1 MKSSMFDFTEEDNLF
16 LPMAERMRPTSIE
29 EVYGQKH
36 ILSENKT
43 LRKMIDKDKIT
54 SMVFFGPPGVG
65 KSTVASIIA
74 KKTKREYIKLNAV
87 LSNVSEI
94 REAIKKAEKNLSNEK
109 KTILF
114 IDEIHRF
121 NKSQQDALLPAV
133 ENGTIILIG
142 STTQN
147 PYFYLTNAL
156 LSRIMLFE
164 FKNLEDEDIR
174 EAVVNAIKDKRG
186 LGEEDIDV
194 EDKAIDLIVKFSHG
208 DVRKALTYLETSYL
222 ATQIDETKEKLTI
235 TEETVKDVT
244 TKQALNFDEDEHYN
258 TISAFIKSVRGSD
271 PNAAIYYLAR
281 MLEAGEDPRYIA
293 RRLCILASEDIGLAD
308 PNALNI
314 ASSLLNI
321 VEFIGMPEGR
331 IPLAE
336 VTIYL
341 ALCPKS
347 NSAYNAINKA
357 LKDVRNGELYSI
369 PNYLKDNNS
378 ASFDRKSNE
387 DYKYPHD
394 YPYHIIKQDYLEKG
408 IRKNY
413 YEAVEIG
420 EERELKKRYEWIIKH
435 IYD

>member
-1 MKSSMFDFTEEDNLF
+1 MFDFIENDNSF
-16 LPMAERMRPTSIE
+16 LPMAERMRPTSID

-74 KKTKREYIKLNAV
+74 KKTKSEYIKLNAV

-94 REAIKKAEKNLSNEK
+94 REAIKKAEKNLANSK

-133 ENGTIILIG
+133 ENGTIVLIG

-164 FKNLEDEDIR
+164 FRNLEDSDIK
-174 EAVVNAIKDKRG
+174 ESILKATTDKRG
-186 LGEEDIDV
+186 LGENDIAV
-194 EDKAIDLIVKFSHG
+194 ENEAIDLIVKYSHG
-208 DVRKALTYLETSYL
+208 DVRKALTYLE
-222 ATQIDETKEKLTI
+222 AAFFVTQIDETKEKLTI
-235 TEETVKDVT
+235 TEEIVKDVT
-244 TKQALNFDEDEHYN
+244 SKQILNFDEDEHYN

-271 PNAAIYYLAR
+271 TNAAIYYLAR
-281 MLEAGEDPRYIA
+281 MLESGEDPRYIA
-293 RRLCILASEDIGLAD
+293 RRLCILASEDIGLAE
-308 PNALNI
+308 PEAINI
-314 ASSLLNI
+314 ASSLINI
-321 VEFIGMPEGR
+321 IEFIGMPEGR

-341 ALCPKS
+341 SLCPKS
-347 NSAYNAINKA
+347 NSAYKAIDSA
-357 LKDVRNGELYSI
+357 IRDIRNGELYSI

-378 ASFDRKSNE
+378 ASFDKKSE
-387 DYKYPHD
+387 EEYKYPHD
-394 YPYHIIKQDYLEKG
+394 FPYHIVKQDYLEKG
-408 IRKNY
+408 IKKNY
-413 YEAVEIG
+413 YNPVDIG
-420 EERELKKRYEWIIKH
+420 EERELKKVYEWIMKH
-435 IYD
+435 ID

>member
-1 MKSSMFDFTEEDNLF
+1 MFDFIENDNSF
-16 LPMAERMRPTSIE
+16 LPMAERMRPTSID

-65 KSTVASIIA
+65 KSTVSSIIA
-74 KKTKREYIKLNAV
+74 KKTKSEYIKLNAV

-94 REAIKKAEKNLSNEK
+94 REAIKKAEKNLANSK

-133 ENGTIILIG
+133 ENGTIVLIG

-164 FKNLEDEDIR
+164 FRNLEDSDIKDTILK
-174 EAVVNAIKDKRG
+174 AITDKRG
-186 LGEEDIDV
+186 LGENDIAV
-194 EDKAIDLIVKFSHG
+194 ENEAIDLIVKYSHG
-208 DVRKALTYLETSYL
+208 DVRKALTYLE
-222 ATQIDETKEKLTI
+222 AAFFVTQIDETKEKLTI
-235 TEETVKDVT
+235 TEEIVKDVT
-244 TKQALNFDEDEHYN
+244 SKQILNFDEDEHYN

-271 PNAAIYYLAR
+271 TNAAIYYLAR
-281 MLEAGEDPRYIA
+281 MLESGEDPRYIA
-293 RRLCILASEDIGLAD
+293 RRLCILASEDIGLAE
-308 PNALNI
+308 PEAINI
-314 ASSLLNI
+314 ASSLINI
-321 VEFIGMPEGR
+321 IEFIGMPEGR

-341 ALCPKS
+341 SLCPKS
-347 NSAYNAINKA
+347 NSAYKAIDSA
-357 LKDVRNGELYSI
+357 IRDIRNGELYSI

-378 ASFDRKSNE
+378 ASFDKKSE
-387 DYKYPHD
+387 EEYKYPHD
-394 YPYHIIKQDYLEKG
+394 FPYHIVKQDYLEKG
-408 IRKNY
+408 IKKNY
-413 YEAVEIG
+413 YNPVDIG
-420 EERELKKRYEWIIKH
+420 EERELKKVYEWIMKH
-435 IYD
+435 ID

>member
-1 MKSSMFDFTEEDNLF
+1 MFDFIENDNSF
-16 LPMAERMRPTSIE
+16 LPMAERMRPTSID

-74 KKTKREYIKLNAV
+74 KKTKSEYIKLNAV

-94 REAIKKAEKNLSNEK
+94 REAIKKAEKNLANSK

-164 FKNLEDEDIR
+164 FRNLEDRDIK
-174 EAVVNAIKDKRG
+174 EAILKAITDKRG
-186 LGEEDIDV
+186 LGENDIAV
-194 EDKAIDLIVKFSHG
+194 ENEAIDLIVKYSHG
-208 DVRKALTYLETSYL
+208 DVRKALTYLE
-222 ATQIDETKEKLTI
+222 AAFFVTQIDETKEKLTI
-235 TEETVKDVT
+235 TEEIVKDVT
-244 TKQALNFDEDEHYN
+244 SKQILNFDEDEHYN

-271 PNAAIYYLAR
+271 TNAAIYYLAR
-281 MLEAGEDPRYIA
+281 MLESGEDPRYIA
-293 RRLCILASEDIGLAD
+293 RRLCILASEDIGLAE
-308 PNALNI
+308 PEAINI
-314 ASSLLNI
+314 ASSLINI
-321 VEFIGMPEGR
+321 IEFIGMPEGR

-341 ALCPKS
+341 SLCPKS
-347 NSAYNAINKA
+347 NSAYKAIDSA
-357 LKDVRNGELYSI
+357 IRDIRNGELYSI

-378 ASFDRKSNE
+378 ASFDKKSE
-387 DYKYPHD
+387 EEYKYPHD
-394 YPYHIIKQDYLEKG
+394 FPYHIVKQDYLEKG
-408 IRKNY
+408 IKKNY
-413 YEAVEIG
+413 YNPVDIG
-420 EERELKKRYEWIIKH
+420 EERELKKVYEWIMNH
-435 IYD
+435 IN

>member
-1 MKSSMFDFTEEDNLF
+1 MFDFIENDNSF
-16 LPMAERMRPTSIE
+16 LPMAERMRPTSID

-74 KKTKREYIKLNAV
+74 KKTKSEYIKLNAV

-94 REAIKKAEKNLSNEK
+94 REAIKKAEKNLANSK

-133 ENGTIILIG
+133 ENGTIVLIG

-164 FKNLEDEDIR
+164 FRNLEDSDIK
-174 EAVVNAIKDKRG
+174 EAILKAIEDKRG
-186 LGEEDIDV
+186 LGESDIAV
-194 EDKAIDLIVKFSHG
+194 ENEAIDLIVKYSHG
-208 DVRKALTYLETSYL
+208 DVRKALTYLE
-222 ATQIDETKEKLTI
+222 AAFFVTQIDETKEKLTI
-235 TEETVKDVT
+235 TEEIVKDVT
-244 TKQALNFDEDEHYN
+244 SKQILNFDEDEHYN

-271 PNAAIYYLAR
+271 TNAAIYYLAR
-281 MLEAGEDPRYIA
+281 MLESGEDPRYIA
-293 RRLCILASEDIGLAD
+293 RRLCILASEDIGLAE
-308 PNALNI
+308 PEAINI
-314 ASSLLNI
+314 ASSLINI
-321 VEFIGMPEGR
+321 IEFIGMPEGR

-341 ALCPKS
+341 SLCPKS
-347 NSAYNAINKA
+347 NSAYKAIDSA
-357 LKDVRNGELYSI
+357 IRDIRNGELYSI

-378 ASFDRKSNE
+378 ASFDKNSE
-387 DYKYPHD
+387 EEYKYPHD
-394 YPYHIIKQDYLEKG
+394 FPYHIVKQNYLEKG
-408 IRKNY
+408 IKKNY
-413 YEAVEIG
+413 YNPVDIG
-420 EERELKKRYEWIIKH
+420 EERELKKVYEWIMNH
-435 IYD
+435 IN

>member
-1 MKSSMFDFTEEDNLF
+1 MFDFIENDNSF
-16 LPMAERMRPTSIE
+16 LPMAERMRPTSID

-74 KKTKREYIKLNAV
+74 KKTKSEYIKLNAV

-94 REAIKKAEKNLSNEK
+94 REAIKKAEKNLANSK

-133 ENGTIILIG
+133 ENGTIVLIG

-164 FKNLEDEDIR
+164 FRNLEDSDIK
-174 EAVVNAIKDKRG
+174 EAILKTITDKRG
-186 LGEEDIDV
+186 LGENDIAV
-194 EDKAIDLIVKFSHG
+194 ENEAIDLIVKYSHG
-208 DVRKALTYLETSYL
+208 DVRKALTYLE
-222 ATQIDETKEKLTI
+222 AAFFVTQIDETKEKLTI
-235 TEETVKDVT
+235 TEEIVKDVT
-244 TKQALNFDEDEHYN
+244 SKQILNFDEDEHYN

-271 PNAAIYYLAR
+271 TNAAIYYLAR
-281 MLEAGEDPRYIA
+281 MLESGEDPRYIA
-293 RRLCILASEDIGLAD
+293 RRLCILASEDIGLAE
-308 PNALNI
+308 PEAINI
-314 ASSLLNI
+314 ASSLINI
-321 VEFIGMPEGR
+321 IEFIGMPEGR

-341 ALCPKS
+341 SLCPKS
-347 NSAYNAINKA
+347 NSAYKAIDSA
-357 LKDVRNGELYSI
+357 IRDIRNGELYSI

-378 ASFDRKSNE
+378 ASFDKKSE
-387 DYKYPHD
+387 EEYKYPHD
-394 YPYHIIKQDYLEKG
+394 FPYHIVKQDYLEKG
-408 IRKNY
+408 IKKNY
-413 YEAVEIG
+413 YNPVDIG
-420 EERELKKRYEWIIKH
+420 EERELKKVYEWVMKH
-435 IYD
+435 ID

>member
-1 MKSSMFDFTEEDNLF
+1 MFDFIENDNSF
-16 LPMAERMRPTSIE
+16 LPMAERMRPTSID

-74 KKTKREYIKLNAV
+74 KKTKSEYIKLNAV

-94 REAIKKAEKNLSNEK
+94 REAIKKAEKNLANSK

-164 FKNLEDEDIR
+164 FRNLEDSDIK
-174 EAVVNAIKDKRG
+174 EAILKAIEDKRG
-186 LGEEDIDV
+186 LGENDIAV
-194 EDKAIDLIVKFSHG
+194 ENEAIDLIVKYSHG
-208 DVRKALTYLETSYL
+208 DVRKALTYLE
-222 ATQIDETKEKLTI
+222 AAFFVTQIDETKEKLTI
-235 TEETVKDVT
+235 TEEIVKDVT
-244 TKQALNFDEDEHYN
+244 SKQILNFDEDEHYN

-271 PNAAIYYLAR
+271 TNAAIYYLAR
-281 MLEAGEDPRYIA
+281 MLESGEDPRYIA
-293 RRLCILASEDIGLAD
+293 RRLCILASEDIGLAE
-308 PNALNI
+308 PEAINI
-314 ASSLLNI
+314 ASSLINI
-321 VEFIGMPEGR
+321 IEFIGMPEGR

-341 ALCPKS
+341 SLCPKS
-347 NSAYNAINKA
+347 NSAYKAIDSA
-357 LKDVRNGELYSI
+357 IRDIRNGELYSI

-378 ASFDRKSNE
+378 VSFDKKSE
-387 DYKYPHD
+387 EEYKYPHD
-394 YPYHIIKQDYLEKG
+394 FPYHIVKQDYLEKG
-408 IRKNY
+408 IKKNY
-413 YEAVEIG
+413 YNPVDIG
-420 EERELKKRYEWIIKH
+420 EERELKKVYEWIMKH
-435 IYD
+435 ID

>member
-1 MKSSMFDFTEEDNLF
+1 MFDFIENDNSF
-16 LPMAERMRPTSIE
+16 LPMAERMRPTSID

-74 KKTKREYIKLNAV
+74 KKTKSEYIKLNAV
-87 LSNVSEI
+87 LSNVSDI
-94 REAIKKAEKNLSNEK
+94 REAIKKAEKNLANSK

-164 FKNLEDEDIR
+164 FRNLEDSDIK
-174 EAVVNAIKDKRG
+174 EAILKATTDKRG
-186 LGEEDIDV
+186 LGESDIAV
-194 EDKAIDLIVKFSHG
+194 ENEAIDLIVKYSHG
-208 DVRKALTYLETSYL
+208 DVRKALTYLE
-222 ATQIDETKEKLTI
+222 AAFFVTQIDETKEKLTI
-235 TEETVKDVT
+235 TEEIVKDVT
-244 TKQALNFDEDEHYN
+244 SKQILNFDEDEHYN

-271 PNAAIYYLAR
+271 TNAAIYYLAR
-281 MLEAGEDPRYIA
+281 MLESGEDPRYIA
-293 RRLCILASEDIGLAD
+293 RRLCILASEDIGLAE
-308 PNALNI
+308 PEAINI
-314 ASSLLNI
+314 ASSLINI
-321 VEFIGMPEGR
+321 IEFIGMPEGR

-341 ALCPKS
+341 SLCPKS
-347 NSAYNAINKA
+347 NSAYKAIDSA
-357 LKDVRNGELYSI
+357 IRDIRNGELYSI

-378 ASFDRKSNE
+378 ASFDKKSE
-387 DYKYPHD
+387 EEYKYPHD
-394 YPYHIIKQDYLEKG
+394 FPYHIVKQDYLEKG
-408 IRKNY
+408 IKKNY
-413 YEAVEIG
+413 YNPVDIG
-420 EERELKKRYEWIIKH
+420 EERELKKVYEWIMKH
-435 IYD
+435 ID

>member
-1 MKSSMFDFTEEDNLF
+1 MFDFIENDNSF
-16 LPMAERMRPTSIE
+16 LPMAERMRPTSID

-74 KKTKREYIKLNAV
+74 KKTKSEYIKLNAV

-94 REAIKKAEKNLSNEK
+94 REAIKKAEKNLANSK

-164 FKNLEDEDIR
+164 FRNLEDSDIK
-174 EAVVNAIKDKRG
+174 EAILKAIEDKRG
-186 LGEEDIDV
+186 LGESDIAV
-194 EDKAIDLIVKFSHG
+194 ENEAIDLIVKYSHG
-208 DVRKALTYLETSYL
+208 DVRKALTYLE
-222 ATQIDETKEKLTI
+222 AAFFVTQIDETKEKLTI
-235 TEETVKDVT
+235 TEEIVKDVT
-244 TKQALNFDEDEHYN
+244 SKQILNFDEDEHYN

-271 PNAAIYYLAR
+271 TNAAIYYLAR
-281 MLEAGEDPRYIA
+281 MLESGEDPRYIA
-293 RRLCILASEDIGLAD
+293 RRLCILASEDIGLAE
-308 PNALNI
+308 PEAINI
-314 ASSLLNI
+314 ASSLINI
-321 VEFIGMPEGR
+321 IEFIGMPEGR

-341 ALCPKS
+341 SLCPKS
-347 NSAYNAINKA
+347 NSAYKAIDSA
-357 LKDVRNGELYSI
+357 IRDIRNGELYSI

-378 ASFDRKSNE
+378 ASFDKKSE
-387 DYKYPHD
+387 EEYKYPHD
-394 YPYHIIKQDYLEKG
+394 FPYHIVKQDYLEKG
-408 IRKNY
+408 IKKKY
-413 YEAVEIG
+413 YNPVDIG
-420 EERELKKRYEWIIKH
+420 EERELKKVYEWIMKH
-435 IYD
+435 ID

>member
-1 MKSSMFDFTEEDNLF
+1 MFDFIENDNSF
-16 LPMAERMRPTSIE
+16 LPMAERMRPTSID

-74 KKTKREYIKLNAV
+74 KKTKSEYIKLNAV

-94 REAIKKAEKNLSNEK
+94 REAIKKAEKNLANSK

-164 FKNLEDEDIR
+164 FRNLEDSDIK
-174 EAVVNAIKDKRG
+174 EAILKAIEDKRG
-186 LGEEDIDV
+186 LGESDIAV
-194 EDKAIDLIVKFSHG
+194 ENEAIDLIVKYSHG
-208 DVRKALTYLETSYL
+208 DVRKALTYLE
-222 ATQIDETKEKLTI
+222 AAFFVTQIDETKEKLTI
-235 TEETVKDVT
+235 TEEIVKDVT
-244 TKQALNFDEDEHYN
+244 SKQILNFDEDEHYN

-271 PNAAIYYLAR
+271 TNAAIYYLAR
-281 MLEAGEDPRYIA
+281 MLESGEDPRYIA
-293 RRLCILASEDIGLAD
+293 RRLCILASEDIGLAE
-308 PNALNI
+308 PEAINI
-314 ASSLLNI
+314 ASSLINI
-321 VEFIGMPEGR
+321 IEFIGMPEGR

-341 ALCPKS
+341 SLCPKS
-347 NSAYNAINKA
+347 NSAYKAIDSA
-357 LKDVRNGELYSI
+357 IRDIRNGELYSI

-378 ASFDRKSNE
+378 ASFDKKSE
-387 DYKYPHD
+387 EEYKYPHNF
-394 YPYHIIKQDYLEKG
+394 PYHIVKQDYLEKG
-408 IRKNY
+408 IKKNY
-413 YEAVEIG
+413 YNPVDIG
-420 EERELKKRYEWIIKH
+420 EERELKKVYEWIMKH
-435 IYD
+435 ID

>member
-1 MKSSMFDFTEEDNLF
+1 MFDFIENDNSF
-16 LPMAERMRPTSIE
+16 LPMAERMRPVSID

-74 KKTKREYIKLNAV
+74 KKTKSEYIKLNAV

-94 REAIKKAEKNLSNEK
+94 REAIKKAEKNLANSK

-133 ENGTIILIG
+133 ENGTVILIG

-164 FKNLEDEDIR
+164 FRNLEDSDIK
-174 EAVVNAIKDKRG
+174 EAILKAISDKRG
-186 LGEEDIDV
+186 LGENDI
-194 EDKAIDLIVKFSHG
+194 AIENEAVDLIVKYSHG
-208 DVRKALTYLETSYL
+208 DVRKALTYLE
-222 ATQIDETKEKLTI
+222 AAFFVTQIDETKEKLTI

-244 TKQALNFDEDEHYN
+244 SKQTLNFDEDEHYN

-281 MLEAGEDPRYIA
+281 MLESGEDPRYIA
-293 RRLCILASEDIGLAD
+293 RRLCILASEDIGLAE
-308 PNALNI
+308 PKAINI
-314 ASSLLNI
+314 ASSLINI

-341 ALCPKS
+341 SLCPKS
-347 NSAYNAINKA
+347 NSAYKAIDSA
-357 LKDVRNGELYSI
+357 IKDIKNGELYLI

-378 ASFDRKSNE
+378 ASFDKKSE
-387 DYKYPHD
+387 EEYKYPHNF
-394 YPYHIIKQDYLEKG
+394 PYHIVKQNYLEKG
-408 IRKNY
+408 IKKNY
-413 YEAVEIG
+413 YEPADIG
-420 EERELKKRYEWIIKH
+420 EERELKKIYEWIIKH
-435 IYD
+435 IN

>member
-1 MKSSMFDFTEEDNLF
+1 MFDFTDNDNSF
-16 LPMAERMRPTSIE
+16 LPLAERMRPTSIE

-74 KKTKREYIKLNAV
+74 KKTKSEYLKLNAV

-94 REAIKKAEKNLSNEK
+94 REAIKKAEKNLMNLK

-121 NKSQQDALLPAV
+121 NKGQQDALLPAV
-133 ENGTIILIG
+133 ENGTVILIG

-164 FKNLEDEDIR
+164 FRNLEDSDIK
-174 EAVVNAIKDKRG
+174 EAIFKAIYDKKG
-186 LGEEDIDV
+186 LGENDI
-194 EDKAIDLIVKFSHG
+194 AIDEEAIDFIVKYSHG
-208 DVRKALTYLETSYL
+208 DVRKALTYLEAAFL
-222 ATQIDETKEKLTI
+222 VTQIDETKEKLTI
-235 TEETVKDVT
+235 TADTVKDVT
-244 TKQALNFDEDEHYN
+244 SKQTLNFDEDEHYN
-258 TISAFIKSVRGSD
+258 AISAFIKSVRGSN

-281 MLEAGEDPRYIA
+281 MLESGEDPRYIA
-293 RRLCILASEDIGLAD
+293 RRLCILAAEDIGLAE
-308 PNALNI
+308 PNAINMV
-314 ASSLLNI
+314 SSLVNI
-321 VEFIGMPEGR
+321 VDFIGMPEGR

-341 ALCPKS
+341 SLCPKS
-347 NSAYNAINKA
+347 NSAYNAIDAAIRDIK
-357 LKDVRNGELYSI
+357 NGELYSI
-369 PNYLKDNNS
+369 PNYLKDNHS
-378 ASFDRKSNE
+378 SSFDKKSE
-387 DYKYPHD
+387 EEYKYPHD
-394 YPYHIIKQDYLEKG
+394 YPYHIVKQDYLEKG
-408 IRKNY
+408 IKKNY
-413 YEAVEIG
+413 YKPVDIG
-420 EERELKKRYEWIIKH
+420 EERDLKKIYEWIMKH
-435 IYD
+435 IN

>member
-1 MKSSMFDFTEEDNLF
+1 MFDFIENDNSF
-16 LPMAERMRPTSIE
+16 LPMAERMRPTSID

-74 KKTKREYIKLNAV
+74 KKTKSEYIKLNAV

-94 REAIKKAEKNLSNEK
+94 REAIKKAEKNLANSK

-133 ENGTIILIG
+133 ENGTIVLIG

-164 FKNLEDEDIR
+164 FRNLEDSDIK
-174 EAVVNAIKDKRG
+174 ESILKAIEDKRG
-186 LGEEDIDV
+186 LGENDIAV
-194 EDKAIDLIVKFSHG
+194 ENEAIDLIVKYSHG
-208 DVRKALTYLETSYL
+208 DVRKALTYLE
-222 ATQIDETKEKLTI
+222 AAFFVTQIDETKEKLTI
-235 TEETVKDVT
+235 TEDIVKDVT
-244 TKQALNFDEDEHYN
+244 SKQILNFDEDEHYN

-271 PNAAIYYLAR
+271 TNAAIYYLAR
-281 MLEAGEDPRYIA
+281 MLESGEDPRYIA
-293 RRLCILASEDIGLAD
+293 RRLCILASEDIGLAE
-308 PNALNI
+308 PEAINI
-314 ASSLLNI
+314 ASSLINI
-321 VEFIGMPEGR
+321 IEFIGMPEGR

-341 ALCPKS
+341 SLCPKS
-347 NSAYNAINKA
+347 NSAYKAIDSA
-357 LKDVRNGELYSI
+357 IRDIRNGELYSI

-378 ASFDRKSNE
+378 ASFDKKSE
-387 DYKYPHD
+387 EEYKYPHD
-394 YPYHIIKQDYLEKG
+394 FPYHIVKQDYLEKG
-408 IRKNY
+408 IKKNY
-413 YEAVEIG
+413 YNPVDIG
-420 EERELKKRYEWIIKH
+420 EERELKKVYEWIMNH
-435 IYD
+435 IN

>member
-1 MKSSMFDFTEEDNLF
+1 MKDSMFDFIENDNSF
-16 LPMAERMRPTSIE
+16 LPMAERMRPTSID

-74 KKTKREYIKLNAV
+74 KKTKSEYIKLNAV

-94 REAIKKAEKNLSNEK
+94 RDAIKKAEKNLANSK

-133 ENGTIILIG
+133 ENGTIVLIG

-164 FKNLEDEDIR
+164 FRNLEDSDIK
-174 EAVVNAIKDKRG
+174 EAILKATTDKRG
-186 LGEEDIDV
+186 LGESDIAV
-194 EDKAIDLIVKFSHG
+194 ENEAIDLIVKYSHG
-208 DVRKALTYLETSYL
+208 DVRKALTYLE
-222 ATQIDETKEKLTI
+222 AAFFVTQIDETKEKLTI
-235 TEETVKDVT
+235 TEEIVKDVT
-244 TKQALNFDEDEHYN
+244 SKQILNFDEDEHYN

-271 PNAAIYYLAR
+271 TNAAIYYLAR
-281 MLEAGEDPRYIA
+281 MLESGEDPRYIA
-293 RRLCILASEDIGLAD
+293 RRLCILASEDIGLAE
-308 PNALNI
+308 PEAINI
-314 ASSLLNI
+314 ASSLINI
-321 VEFIGMPEGR
+321 IEFIGMPEGR

-341 ALCPKS
+341 SLCPKS
-347 NSAYNAINKA
+347 NSAYKAIDSA
-357 LKDVRNGELYSI
+357 IRDIRNGELYSI

-378 ASFDRKSNE
+378 ASFDKKSE
-387 DYKYPHD
+387 EEYKYPHD
-394 YPYHIIKQDYLEKG
+394 FPYHIVKQDYLEKG
-408 IRKNY
+408 IKKNY
-413 YEAVEIG
+413 YNPVDIG
-420 EERELKKRYEWIIKH
+420 EERELKKVYEWIMNH
-435 IYD
+435 IN

>member
-1 MKSSMFDFTEEDNLF
+1 MFDFIENDNSF
-16 LPMAERMRPTSIE
+16 LPMAERMRPTSID

-74 KKTKREYIKLNAV
+74 KKTKSEYIKLNAV

-94 REAIKKAEKNLSNEK
+94 REAIKKAEKNLANSK

-164 FKNLEDEDIR
+164 FRNLEDSDIK
-174 EAVVNAIKDKRG
+174 EAILKATTDKRG
-186 LGEEDIDV
+186 LGESDIAV
-194 EDKAIDLIVKFSHG
+194 ENEAIDLIVKYSHG
-208 DVRKALTYLETSYL
+208 DVRKALTYLE
-222 ATQIDETKEKLTI
+222 AAFFVTQIDETKEKLTI
-235 TEETVKDVT
+235 TEEIVKDVT
-244 TKQALNFDEDEHYN
+244 SKQILNFDEDEHYN

-271 PNAAIYYLAR
+271 TNAAIYYLAR
-281 MLEAGEDPRYIA
+281 MLESGEDPRYIA
-293 RRLCILASEDIGLAD
+293 RRLCILASEDIGLAE
-308 PNALNI
+308 PKAMNI
-314 ASSLLNI
+314 VSSLISI
-321 VEFIGMPEGR
+321 VDFIGMPEGR

-336 VTIYL
+336 ATIYL
-341 ALCPKS
+341 SLCPKS
-347 NSAYNAINKA
+347 NSAYKAIDSA
-357 LKDVRNGELYSI
+357 IRDIRNGELYSI

-378 ASFDRKSNE
+378 ASFDKKSE
-387 DYKYPHD
+387 EEYKYPHD
-394 YPYHIIKQDYLEKG
+394 FPYHIVKQDYLEKG
-408 IRKNY
+408 IKKNY
-413 YEAVEIG
+413 YNPVDIG
-420 EERELKKRYEWIIKH
+420 EERELKKVYEWIMKH
-435 IYD
+435 ID

>member
-1 MKSSMFDFTEEDNLF
+1 MFDFIENDNSF
-16 LPMAERMRPTSIE
+16 LPMAERMRPTSID

-74 KKTKREYIKLNAV
+74 KKTKSEYIKLNAV

-94 REAIKKAEKNLSNEK
+94 REAIKKAEKNLANSK

-164 FKNLEDEDIR
+164 FRNLEDSDIK
-174 EAVVNAIKDKRG
+174 EAILKAISDKRG
-186 LGEEDIDV
+186 LGESDIAV
-194 EDKAIDLIVKFSHG
+194 ENEAIDLIVKYSHG
-208 DVRKALTYLETSYL
+208 DVRKALTYLE
-222 ATQIDETKEKLTI
+222 AAFFVTQIDETKEKLTI
-235 TEETVKDVT
+235 TEDIVKDVT
-244 TKQALNFDEDEHYN
+244 SKQILNFDEDEHYN

-271 PNAAIYYLAR
+271 TNAAIYYLAR
-281 MLEAGEDPRYIA
+281 MLESGEDPRYIA
-293 RRLCILASEDIGLAD
+293 RRLCILASEDIGLAE
-308 PNALNI
+308 PEAINI
-314 ASSLLNI
+314 ASSLINI
-321 VEFIGMPEGR
+321 IEFIGMPEGR

-341 ALCPKS
+341 SLCPKS
-347 NSAYNAINKA
+347 NSAYKAIDSA
-357 LKDVRNGELYSI
+357 IRDIRNGELYSI

-378 ASFDRKSNE
+378 ASFDKKSE
-387 DYKYPHD
+387 EEYKYPHD
-394 YPYHIIKQDYLEKG
+394 FPYHIVKQDYLEKG
-408 IRKNY
+408 IKKNY
-413 YEAVEIG
+413 YNPVDIG
-420 EERELKKRYEWIIKH
+420 EERELKKVYEWIMKH
-435 IYD
+435 IN

>member
-1 MKSSMFDFTEEDNLF
+1 MFDFADNDNSF
-16 LPMAERMRPTSIE
+16 LPLAERMRPTSIE

-74 KKTKREYIKLNAV
+74 KKTKSEYLKLNAV

-94 REAIKKAEKNLSNEK
+94 REAIKKAEKNLMNLK

-121 NKSQQDALLPAV
+121 NKGQQDALLPAV
-133 ENGTIILIG
+133 ENGTVILIG

-164 FKNLEDEDIR
+164 FRNLEDSDIK
-174 EAVVNAIKDKRG
+174 EAIFKAIFDKKG
-186 LGEEDIDV
+186 LGENDI
-194 EDKAIDLIVKFSHG
+194 AIDEEAIDFIVKYSHG
-208 DVRKALTYLETSYL
+208 DVRKALTYLEAAFL
-222 ATQIDETKEKLTI
+222 VTQIDETKEKLTI
-235 TEETVKDVT
+235 TADTVKDVT
-244 TKQALNFDEDEHYN
+244 SKQTLNFDEDEHYN
-258 TISAFIKSVRGSD
+258 AISAFIKSVRGSD

-281 MLEAGEDPRYIA
+281 MLESGEDPRYIA
-293 RRLCILASEDIGLAD
+293 RRLCILAAEDIGLAE
-308 PNALNI
+308 PNAINMV
-314 ASSLLNI
+314 SSLVNI
-321 VEFIGMPEGR
+321 VDFIGMPEGR

-341 ALCPKS
+341 SLCPKS
-347 NSAYNAINKA
+347 NSAYNAIDAAIRDIK
-357 LKDVRNGELYSI
+357 NGELYSI
-369 PNYLKDNNS
+369 PNYLKDNHS
-378 ASFDRKSNE
+378 SSFDKKSE
-387 DYKYPHD
+387 EEYKYPHD
-394 YPYHIIKQDYLEKG
+394 YPYHIVKQDYLEKG
-408 IRKNY
+408 IKKNY
-413 YEAVEIG
+413 YKPVDIG
-420 EERELKKRYEWIIKH
+420 EERDLKKIYEWIMKH
-435 IYD
+435 IN

>member
-1 MKSSMFDFTEEDNLF
+1 MFDFIENDNSF
-16 LPMAERMRPTSIE
+16 LPMAERMRPTSID

-65 KSTVASIIA
+65 KSTVSSIIA
-74 KKTKREYIKLNAV
+74 KKTKSEYIKLNAV

-94 REAIKKAEKNLSNEK
+94 REAIKKAEKNLANSK

-133 ENGTIILIG
+133 ENGTIVLIG

-164 FKNLEDEDIR
+164 FRNLEDSDIK
-174 EAVVNAIKDKRG
+174 EAILKAITDKRG
-186 LGEEDIDV
+186 LGESDIAV
-194 EDKAIDLIVKFSHG
+194 ENEAIDLIVKYSHG
-208 DVRKALTYLETSYL
+208 DVRKALTYLE
-222 ATQIDETKEKLTI
+222 AAFFVTQIDETKEKLTI
-235 TEETVKDVT
+235 TEEIVKDVT
-244 TKQALNFDEDEHYN
+244 SKQILNFDEDEHYN

-271 PNAAIYYLAR
+271 TNAAIYYLAR
-281 MLEAGEDPRYIA
+281 MLESGEDPRYIA
-293 RRLCILASEDIGLAD
+293 RRLCILASEDIGLAE
-308 PNALNI
+308 PEAINI
-314 ASSLLNI
+314 ASSLINI
-321 VEFIGMPEGR
+321 IEFIGMPEGR

-341 ALCPKS
+341 SLCPKS
-347 NSAYNAINKA
+347 NSAYKAIDSA
-357 LKDVRNGELYSI
+357 IRDIRNGELYSI

-378 ASFDRKSNE
+378 ASFDKKSE
-387 DYKYPHD
+387 EEYKYPHD
-394 YPYHIIKQDYLEKG
+394 FPYHIVKQDYLEKG
-408 IRKNY
+408 IKKNY
-413 YEAVEIG
+413 YNPVDIG
-420 EERELKKRYEWIIKH
+420 EERELKKVYEWIMKH
-435 IYD
+435 ID

>member
-1 MKSSMFDFTEEDNLF
+1 MFDFIENDNSF
-16 LPMAERMRPTSIE
+16 LPMAERMRPTSID

-65 KSTVASIIA
+65 KSTVSSIIA
-74 KKTKREYIKLNAV
+74 KKTKSEYIKLNAV

-94 REAIKKAEKNLSNEK
+94 REAIKKSEKKLANSK

-133 ENGTIILIG
+133 ENGTIVLIG

-164 FKNLEDEDIR
+164 FRNLEDSDIK
-174 EAVVNAIKDKRG
+174 EAILKATTDKRG
-186 LGEEDIDV
+186 LGENDIAV
-194 EDKAIDLIVKFSHG
+194 ENEAIDLIVKYSHG
-208 DVRKALTYLETSYL
+208 DVRKALTYLE
-222 ATQIDETKEKLTI
+222 AAFFVTQIDETKEKLTI
-235 TEETVKDVT
+235 TEEIVKDVT
-244 TKQALNFDEDEHYN
+244 SKQILNFDEDEHYN

-271 PNAAIYYLAR
+271 TNAAIYYLAR
-281 MLEAGEDPRYIA
+281 MLESGEDPRYIA
-293 RRLCILASEDIGLAD
+293 RRLCILASEDIGLAE
-308 PNALNI
+308 PEAINI
-314 ASSLLNI
+314 ASSLINI
-321 VEFIGMPEGR
+321 IEFIGMPEGR

-341 ALCPKS
+341 SLCPKS
-347 NSAYNAINKA
+347 NSAYKAIDSA
-357 LKDVRNGELYSI
+357 IRDIRNGELYSI

-378 ASFDRKSNE
+378 ASFDKKSE
-387 DYKYPHD
+387 EEYKYPHD
-394 YPYHIIKQDYLEKG
+394 FPYHIVKQDYLEKG
-408 IRKNY
+408 IKKNY
-413 YEAVEIG
+413 YNPVDIG
-420 EERELKKRYEWIIKH
+420 EERELKKVYEWIMKH
-435 IYD
+435 ID

>member
-1 MKSSMFDFTEEDNLF
+1 MFDFIENDNSF
-16 LPMAERMRPTSIE
+16 LPMAERMRPTSID

-74 KKTKREYIKLNAV
+74 KKTKSEYIKLNAV

-94 REAIKKAEKNLSNEK
+94 REAIKKAEKNLANSK

-164 FKNLEDEDIR
+164 FRNLEDSDIK
-174 EAVVNAIKDKRG
+174 EAILKAIEDKRG
-186 LGEEDIDV
+186 LGGNDIAV
-194 EDKAIDLIVKFSHG
+194 ENEAIDLIVKYSHG
-208 DVRKALTYLETSYL
+208 DVRKALTYLE
-222 ATQIDETKEKLTI
+222 AAFFVTQIDETKEKLTI
-235 TEETVKDVT
+235 TEEIVKDVT
-244 TKQALNFDEDEHYN
+244 SKQILNFDEDEHYN

-271 PNAAIYYLAR
+271 TNAAIYYLAR
-281 MLEAGEDPRYIA
+281 MLESGEDPRYIA
-293 RRLCILASEDIGLAD
+293 RRLCILASEDIGLAE
-308 PNALNI
+308 PEAINI
-314 ASSLLNI
+314 ASSLINI
-321 VEFIGMPEGR
+321 IEFIGMPEGR

-341 ALCPKS
+341 SLCPKS
-347 NSAYNAINKA
+347 NSAYKAIDSA
-357 LKDVRNGELYSI
+357 IRDIRNGELYSI

-378 ASFDRKSNE
+378 ASFDKKSE
-387 DYKYPHD
+387 EEYKYPHD
-394 YPYHIIKQDYLEKG
+394 FPYHIVKQDYLEKG
-408 IRKNY
+408 IKKNY
-413 YEAVEIG
+413 YNPVDIG
-420 EERELKKRYEWIIKH
+420 EERELKKVYEWIMNH
-435 IYD
+435 IN

>member
-1 MKSSMFDFTEEDNLF
+1 MFDFIENDNSF
-16 LPMAERMRPTSIE
+16 LPMAERMRPTSID

-74 KKTKREYIKLNAV
+74 KKTKSEYIKLNAV

-94 REAIKKAEKNLSNEK
+94 REAIKKAEKNLANSK

-133 ENGTIILIG
+133 QNGTIVLIG

-164 FKNLEDEDIR
+164 FRNLEDRDIK
-174 EAVVNAIKDKRG
+174 EAILKAITDKRG
-186 LGEEDIDV
+186 LGENDIAV
-194 EDKAIDLIVKFSHG
+194 ENEAIDLIVKYSHG
-208 DVRKALTYLETSYL
+208 DVRKALTYLE
-222 ATQIDETKEKLTI
+222 AAFFVTQIDETKEKLTI
-235 TEETVKDVT
+235 IEEVVKDVT
-244 TKQALNFDEDEHYN
+244 SKQILNFDEDEHYN

-271 PNAAIYYLAR
+271 TNAAIYYLAR
-281 MLEAGEDPRYIA
+281 MLESGEDPRYIA
-293 RRLCILASEDIGLAD
+293 RRLCILASEDIGLAE
-308 PNALNI
+308 PEAINI
-314 ASSLLNI
+314 ASSLINI
-321 VEFIGMPEGR
+321 IEFIGMPEGR

-341 ALCPKS
+341 SLCPKS
-347 NSAYNAINKA
+347 NSAYKAIDSA
-357 LKDVRNGELYSI
+357 IRDIRNGELYSI

-378 ASFDRKSNE
+378 ASFDKKSE
-387 DYKYPHD
+387 EEYKYPHD
-394 YPYHIIKQDYLEKG
+394 FPYHIVKQNYLEKG
-408 IRKNY
+408 IKKNY
-413 YEAVEIG
+413 YNPVDIG
-420 EERELKKRYEWIIKH
+420 EERELKKVYEWIMNH
-435 IYD
+435 IN

>member
-1 MKSSMFDFTEEDNLF
+1 MFDFIENDNSF
-16 LPMAERMRPTSIE
+16 LPMAKRMRPTSID

-74 KKTKREYIKLNAV
+74 KKTKSEYIKLNAV

-94 REAIKKAEKNLSNEK
+94 RDAIKKAEKNLANSK

-114 IDEIHRF
+114 IDEFHRF

-133 ENGTIILIG
+133 ENGTIVLIG

-164 FKNLEDEDIR
+164 FRNLEDSDIK
-174 EAVVNAIKDKRG
+174 EAILKATTDKRG
-186 LGEEDIDV
+186 LGESDIAV
-194 EDKAIDLIVKFSHG
+194 ENEAIDLIVKYSHG
-208 DVRKALTYLETSYL
+208 DVRKALTYLE
-222 ATQIDETKEKLTI
+222 AAFFVTQIDETKEKLTI
-235 TEETVKDVT
+235 TEEIVKDVT
-244 TKQALNFDEDEHYN
+244 SKQILNFDEDEHYN

-271 PNAAIYYLAR
+271 TNAAIYYLAR
-281 MLEAGEDPRYIA
+281 MLESGEDPRYIA
-293 RRLCILASEDIGLAD
+293 RRLCILASEDIGLAE
-308 PNALNI
+308 PEAINI
-314 ASSLLNI
+314 ASSLINI
-321 VEFIGMPEGR
+321 IEFIGMPEGR

-341 ALCPKS
+341 SLCPKS
-347 NSAYNAINKA
+347 NSAYKAIDSA
-357 LKDVRNGELYSI
+357 IRDIRNGELYSI

-378 ASFDRKSNE
+378 ASFDKKSE
-387 DYKYPHD
+387 EEYKYPHD
-394 YPYHIIKQDYLEKG
+394 FPYHIVKQNYLEKG
-408 IRKNY
+408 IKKNY
-413 YEAVEIG
+413 YNPVDIG
-420 EERELKKRYEWIIKH
+420 EERELKKVYEWIMKH
-435 IYD
+435 ID

>member
-1 MKSSMFDFTEEDNLF
+1 MFDFIENDNSF
-16 LPMAERMRPTSIE
+16 LPMAERMRPTSID

-74 KKTKREYIKLNAV
+74 KKTKSEYIKLNAV

-94 REAIKKAEKNLSNEK
+94 REAIKKAEKNLANSK

-133 ENGTIILIG
+133 ENGTIVLIG

-164 FKNLEDEDIR
+164 FRNLEDRDIK
-174 EAVVNAIKDKRG
+174 EAILKAITDKRG
-186 LGEEDIDV
+186 LGENDIAV
-194 EDKAIDLIVKFSHG
+194 ENEAIDLIVKYSHG
-208 DVRKALTYLETSYL
+208 DVRKALTYLE
-222 ATQIDETKEKLTI
+222 AAFFVTQIDETKEKLTI
-235 TEETVKDVT
+235 IEEVVKDVT
-244 TKQALNFDEDEHYN
+244 SKQILNFDEDEHYN

-271 PNAAIYYLAR
+271 TNAAIYYLAR
-281 MLEAGEDPRYIA
+281 MLESGEDPRYIA
-293 RRLCILASEDIGLAD
+293 RRLCILASEDIGLAE
-308 PNALNI
+308 PEAINI
-314 ASSLLNI
+314 ASSLINI
-321 VEFIGMPEGR
+321 IEFIGMPEGR

-341 ALCPKS
+341 SLCPKS
-347 NSAYNAINKA
+347 NSAYKAIDSA
-357 LKDVRNGELYSI
+357 IRDIRNGELYSI

-378 ASFDRKSNE
+378 ASFDKKSE
-387 DYKYPHD
+387 EEYKYPHD
-394 YPYHIIKQDYLEKG
+394 FPYHIVKQDYLEKG
-408 IRKNY
+408 IKKKY
-413 YEAVEIG
+413 YNPVDIG
-420 EERELKKRYEWIIKH
+420 EERELKKVYEWIMKH
-435 IYD
+435 ID

>member
-1 MKSSMFDFTEEDNLF
+1 MFDFIENDNSF
-16 LPMAERMRPTSIE
+16 LPMAERMRPTSID

-65 KSTVASIIA
+65 KSTVALIIA
-74 KKTKREYIKLNAV
+74 KKTKSEYIKLNAV

-94 REAIKKAEKNLSNEK
+94 REAIKKAEKNLANSR

-164 FKNLEDEDIR
+164 FRNLEDSDIK
-174 EAVVNAIKDKRG
+174 EAILKAIEDKRG
-186 LGEEDIDV
+186 LGENDIAIEDLAV
-194 EDKAIDLIVKFSHG
+194 DLIVKYSHG
-208 DVRKALTYLETSYL
+208 DVRKALTYLE
-222 ATQIDETKEKLTI
+222 AAFFVTQIDETKEKLTI
-235 TEETVKDVT
+235 TEEIVKDVT
-244 TKQALNFDEDEHYN
+244 SKQILNFDEDEHYN

-271 PNAAIYYLAR
+271 TNAAIYYLAR
-281 MLEAGEDPRYIA
+281 MLESGEDPRYIA
-293 RRLCILASEDIGLAD
+293 RRLCILASEDIGLAE
-308 PNALNI
+308 PEAINI
-314 ASSLLNI
+314 ASSLINI
-321 VEFIGMPEGR
+321 IEFIGMPEGR

-341 ALCPKS
+341 SLCPKS
-347 NSAYNAINKA
+347 NSAYKAIDSA
-357 LKDVRNGELYSI
+357 IRDIRNGELYSI

-378 ASFDRKSNE
+378 ASFDKKSE
-387 DYKYPHD
+387 EEYKYPHD
-394 YPYHIIKQDYLEKG
+394 FPYHIVKQNYLEKG
-408 IRKNY
+408 IKKNY
-413 YEAVEIG
+413 YNPVDIG
-420 EERELKKRYEWIIKH
+420 EERELKKVYEWIMNH
-435 IYD
+435 IN

>member
-1 MKSSMFDFTEEDNLF
+1 MFDFIENDNSF
-16 LPMAERMRPTSIE
+16 LPMAERMRPTSID

-74 KKTKREYIKLNAV
+74 KKTESEYIKLNAV

-94 REAIKKAEKNLSNEK
+94 REAIKKAEKNLANSK

-133 ENGTIILIG
+133 ENGTIVLIG

-164 FKNLEDEDIR
+164 FRNLEDIDIK
-174 EAVVNAIKDKRG
+174 EAIIKAVSDKRG
-186 LGEEDIDV
+186 LGENDIAIEDLAV
-194 EDKAIDLIVKFSHG
+194 DLIVKYSHG
-208 DVRKALTYLETSYL
+208 DVRKALTYLE
-222 ATQIDETKEKLTI
+222 AAFFVTQIDETKEKLTI
-235 TEETVKDVT
+235 TEEIVKDVT
-244 TKQALNFDEDEHYN
+244 SKQILNFDEDEHYN

-271 PNAAIYYLAR
+271 TNAAIYYLAR
-281 MLEAGEDPRYIA
+281 MLESGEDPRYIA
-293 RRLCILASEDIGLAD
+293 RRLCILASEDIGLAE
-308 PNALNI
+308 PEAINI
-314 ASSLLNI
+314 ASSLINI
-321 VEFIGMPEGR
+321 IEFIGMPEGR

-341 ALCPKS
+341 SLCPKS
-347 NSAYNAINKA
+347 NSAYKAIDSA
-357 LKDVRNGELYSI
+357 IRDIRNGELYSI

-378 ASFDRKSNE
+378 ASFDKKSE
-387 DYKYPHD
+387 EEYKYPHD
-394 YPYHIIKQDYLEKG
+394 FPYHIVKQDYLEKG
-408 IRKNY
+408 IKKNY
-413 YEAVEIG
+413 YNPVDIG
-420 EERELKKRYEWIIKH
+420 EERELKKVYEWIMNH
-435 IYD
+435 IN

>member
-1 MKSSMFDFTEEDNLF
+1 MFDFIENDNSF
-16 LPMAERMRPTSIE
+16 LPMAERMRPTSID

-74 KKTKREYIKLNAV
+74 KKTKSEYIKLNAV

-94 REAIKKAEKNLSNEK
+94 REAIKKSEKNLVNSK

-164 FKNLEDEDIR
+164 FRNLEDSDIK
-174 EAVVNAIKDKRG
+174 EAILKATTDKRG
-186 LGEEDIDV
+186 LGENDIAV
-194 EDKAIDLIVKFSHG
+194 ENEAIDLIVKYSHG
-208 DVRKALTYLETSYL
+208 DVRKALTYLE
-222 ATQIDETKEKLTI
+222 AAFFVTQIDETKEKLTI
-235 TEETVKDVT
+235 TEEIVKDVT
-244 TKQALNFDEDEHYN
+244 SKQILNFDEDEHYN

-271 PNAAIYYLAR
+271 TNAAIYYLAR
-281 MLEAGEDPRYIA
+281 MLESGEDPRYIA
-293 RRLCILASEDIGLAD
+293 RRLCILASEDIGLAE
-308 PNALNI
+308 PEAINI
-314 ASSLLNI
+314 ASSLINI
-321 VEFIGMPEGR
+321 IEFIGMPEGR

-341 ALCPKS
+341 SLCPKS
-347 NSAYNAINKA
+347 NSAYKAIDLA
-357 LKDVRNGELYSI
+357 IRDIRNGELYSI

-378 ASFDRKSNE
+378 ASFDKKSE
-387 DYKYPHD
+387 EEYKYPHD
-394 YPYHIIKQDYLEKG
+394 FPYHIVKQDYLEKG
-408 IRKNY
+408 IKKNY
-413 YEAVEIG
+413 YNPVDIG
-420 EERELKKRYEWIIKH
+420 EERELKKVYEWIMKH
-435 IYD
+435 ID

>member
-1 MKSSMFDFTEEDNLF
+1 MFDFIENDNSF
-16 LPMAERMRPTSIE
+16 LPMAERMRPTSID

-74 KKTKREYIKLNAV
+74 KKTKSEYIKLNAV

-94 REAIKKAEKNLSNEK
+94 REAIKKAEKNLANSK

-133 ENGTIILIG
+133 ENGTIVLIG

-164 FKNLEDEDIR
+164 FRNLEDSDIK
-174 EAVVNAIKDKRG
+174 EAILKATTDKRG
-186 LGEEDIDV
+186 LGENDIAV
-194 EDKAIDLIVKFSHG
+194 ENEAIDLIVKYSHG
-208 DVRKALTYLETSYL
+208 DVRKALTYLE
-222 ATQIDETKEKLTI
+222 AAFFVTQIDETKEKLTI
-235 TEETVKDVT
+235 TEDIVKDVT
-244 TKQALNFDEDEHYN
+244 SKQILNFDEDEHYN

-271 PNAAIYYLAR
+271 TNAAIYYLAR
-281 MLEAGEDPRYIA
+281 MLESGEDPRYIA
-293 RRLCILASEDIGLAD
+293 RRLCILASEDIGLAE
-308 PNALNI
+308 PEAINI
-314 ASSLLNI
+314 ASSLINI
-321 VEFIGMPEGR
+321 IEFIGMPEGR

-341 ALCPKS
+341 SLCPKS
-347 NSAYNAINKA
+347 NSAYKAIDSA
-357 LKDVRNGELYSI
+357 IRDIRNGELYSI

-378 ASFDRKSNE
+378 ASFDKKSE
-387 DYKYPHD
+387 EEYKYPHD
-394 YPYHIIKQDYLEKG
+394 FPYHIVKQDYLEKG
-408 IRKNY
+408 IKKNY
-413 YEAVEIG
+413 YNPVDIG
-420 EERELKKRYEWIIKH
+420 EERELKKVYEWIMKH
-435 IYD
+435 ID

>member
-1 MKSSMFDFTEEDNLF
+1 MFDFGESDNSF
-16 LPMAERMRPTSIE
+16 KPMAERMRPLSIE
-29 EVYGQKH
+29 EVFGQKH
-36 ILSENKT
+36 ILAEDKT

-74 KKTKREYIKLNAV
+74 KKTKSEYIKLNAV

-94 REAIKKAEKNLSNEK
+94 REAIKKAEKNLENRK

-133 ENGTIILIG
+133 ENGSVILIG

-147 PYFYLTNAL
+147 PYFYLNNAL

-164 FKNLEDEDIR
+164 FKNLDDNDIR
-174 EAVVNAIKDKRG
+174 EAIEKAIKDKRG
-186 LGEEDIDV
+186 LGEADVDV
-194 EDKAIDLIVKFSHG
+194 EDEAVNLIVRYSHG
-208 DVRKALTYLETSYL
+208 DVRKAFTYLEASYL

-235 TEETVKDVT
+235 TEEIVKDVT
-244 TKQALNFDEDEHYN
+244 SKQSITFDEDEHYN
-258 TISAFIKSVRGSD
+258 IISAFIKSVRGSD
-271 PNAAIYYLAR
+271 VNAAVYYLAR
-281 MLEAGEDPRYIA
+281 MLESGEDPRYIA
-293 RRLCILASEDIGLAD
+293 RRLCILASEDIGLAE
-308 PNALNI
+308 PNAMNI
-314 ASSLLNI
+314 AASLVSI
-321 VEFIGMPEGR
+321 IDFIGMPEGR

-357 LKDVRNGELYSI
+357 IKDIRNGELYSI

-387 DYKYPHD
+387 EYKYPHD
-394 YPYHIIKQDYLEKG
+394 FPYHIVKQDYLEKG
-408 IRKNY
+408 IKKNY
-413 YEAVEIG
+413 YEPVDIG
-420 EERELKKRYEWIIKH
+420 EERELKKRYEWIEKH
-435 IYD
+435 I

>member
-1 MKSSMFDFTEEDNLF
+1 MFDFIENDNSF
-16 LPMAERMRPTSIE
+16 LPMAERMRPTSID

-74 KKTKREYIKLNAV
+74 KKTKSEYIKLNAV

-94 REAIKKAEKNLSNEK
+94 RDAIKKAEKNLANSK

-133 ENGTIILIG
+133 ENGTIVLIG

-164 FKNLEDEDIR
+164 FRNLEDSDIK
-174 EAVVNAIKDKRG
+174 EAILKAIMDKRG
-186 LGEEDIDV
+186 LGESDIAV
-194 EDKAIDLIVKFSHG
+194 ENEAIDLIVKYSHG
-208 DVRKALTYLETSYL
+208 DVRKALTYLE
-222 ATQIDETKEKLTI
+222 AAFFVTQIDETKEKLTI
-235 TEETVKDVT
+235 TEEIVKDVT
-244 TKQALNFDEDEHYN
+244 SKQILNFDEDEHYN

-271 PNAAIYYLAR
+271 TNAAIYYLAR
-281 MLEAGEDPRYIA
+281 MLESGEDPRFIA
-293 RRLCILASEDIGLAD
+293 RRLCILASEDIGLAE
-308 PNALNI
+308 PEAINI
-314 ASSLLNI
+314 ASSLINI
-321 VEFIGMPEGR
+321 IEFIGMPEGR

-341 ALCPKS
+341 SLCPKS
-347 NSAYNAINKA
+347 NSAYKAIDSA
-357 LKDVRNGELYSI
+357 IRDIRNGELYSI

-378 ASFDRKSNE
+378 ASFDKKSE
-387 DYKYPHD
+387 EEYKYPHD
-394 YPYHIIKQDYLEKG
+394 FPYHIVKQDYLEKG
-408 IRKNY
+408 IKKNY
-413 YEAVEIG
+413 YNPVDIG
-420 EERELKKRYEWIIKH
+420 EERELKKVYEWIMNH
-435 IYD
+435 IN

>member
-1 MKSSMFDFTEEDNLF
+1 MFDFTDNDNSF

-29 EVYGQKH
+29 EVFGQKH

-74 KKTKREYIKLNAV
+74 KKTKSEYIKLNAV

-94 REAIKKAEKNLSNEK
+94 REAIKKAEKNLTNSK

-133 ENGTIILIG
+133 ENGTVILIG

-156 LSRIMLFE
+156 ISRIMLFE
-164 FKNLEDEDIR
+164 FRNLEDSDIK
-174 EAVVNAIKDKRG
+174 EAILKAVSDKRG
-186 LGEEDIDV
+186 LGENDIAIEDSAV
-194 EDKAIDLIVKFSHG
+194 DLIVKYSHG
-208 DVRKALTYLETSYL
+208 DVRKALTYLE
-222 ATQIDETKEKLTI
+222 AAFFVTQIDETKEKLTI
-235 TEETVKDVT
+235 TEDTVKDVT
-244 TKQALNFDEDEHYN
+244 SKQTLNFDEDEHYN

-281 MLEAGEDPRYIA
+281 MLESGEDPRYIA
-293 RRLCILASEDIGLAD
+293 RRLCILASEDIGLAE
-308 PNALNI
+308 PKAMNI
-314 ASSLLNI
+314 VSSLIGI
-321 VEFIGMPEGR
+321 VDFIGMPEGR

-336 VTIYL
+336 ATIYL

-347 NSAYNAINKA
+347 NSAYKAIDSA
-357 LKDVRNGELYSI
+357 IRDIRNGELYSI
-369 PNYLKDNNS
+369 PNYLKDNHS
-378 ASFDRKSNE
+378 ASFDKKSE
-387 DYKYPHD
+387 EEYKYPHD
-394 YPYHIIKQDYLEKG
+394 YPYHIVRQNYLEKG
-408 IRKNY
+408 IKKNY
-413 YEAVEIG
+413 YQPVDIG
-420 EERELKKRYEWIIKH
+420 EERELKKVYEWITKH
-435 IYD
+435 IN

>member
-1 MKSSMFDFTEEDNLF
+1 MFDFIENDNSF
-16 LPMAERMRPTSIE
+16 LPMAERMRPTSID

-74 KKTKREYIKLNAV
+74 KKTKSEYIKLNAV

-94 REAIKKAEKNLSNEK
+94 REAIKKAEKNLANSK

-133 ENGTIILIG
+133 ENGTIVLIG

-164 FKNLEDEDIR
+164 FRNLEDSDIK
-174 EAVVNAIKDKRG
+174 EAILKATTDKRG
-186 LGEEDIDV
+186 LGESDIAV
-194 EDKAIDLIVKFSHG
+194 ENEAIDLIVKYSHG
-208 DVRKALTYLETSYL
+208 DVRKALTYLE
-222 ATQIDETKEKLTI
+222 AAFFVTQIDETKEKLTI
-235 TEETVKDVT
+235 TEEIVKDVT
-244 TKQALNFDEDEHYN
+244 SKQILNFDEDEHYN

-271 PNAAIYYLAR
+271 TNAAIYYLAR
-281 MLEAGEDPRYIA
+281 MLESGEDPRYIA
-293 RRLCILASEDIGLAD
+293 RRLCILASEDIGLAE
-308 PNALNI
+308 PEAINI
-314 ASSLLNI
+314 ASSLINI
-321 VEFIGMPEGR
+321 IEFIGMPEGR

-341 ALCPKS
+341 SLCPKS
-347 NSAYNAINKA
+347 NSAYKAIDSA
-357 LKDVRNGELYSI
+357 IRDIRNGELYSI

-378 ASFDRKSNE
+378 ASFDKKSE
-387 DYKYPHD
+387 EEYKYPHD
-394 YPYHIIKQDYLEKG
+394 FPYHIVKQNYLEKG
-408 IRKNY
+408 IKKNY
-413 YEAVEIG
+413 YNPVDIG
-420 EERELKKRYEWIIKH
+420 EERELKKVYEWIMNH
-435 IYD
+435 IN

>member
-1 MKSSMFDFTEEDNLF
+1 MFDFIENDNSF
-16 LPMAERMRPTSIE
+16 LPMAERMRPTSID

-74 KKTKREYIKLNAV
+74 KKTKSEYIKLNAV

-94 REAIKKAEKNLSNEK
+94 REAIKKAEKNLANSK

-164 FKNLEDEDIR
+164 FRNLEDSDIK
-174 EAVVNAIKDKRG
+174 EAILKAIEDKRG
-186 LGEEDIDV
+186 LGENDIAV
-194 EDKAIDLIVKFSHG
+194 ENEAIDLIVKYSHG
-208 DVRKALTYLETSYL
+208 DVRKALTYLE
-222 ATQIDETKEKLTI
+222 AAFFVTQIDETKEKLTI
-235 TEETVKDVT
+235 TEEIVKDVT
-244 TKQALNFDEDEHYN
+244 SKQILNFDEDEHYN

-271 PNAAIYYLAR
+271 TNAAIYYLAR
-281 MLEAGEDPRYIA
+281 MLESGEDPRFIA
-293 RRLCILASEDIGLAD
+293 RRLCILASEDIGLAE
-308 PNALNI
+308 PEAINI
-314 ASSLLNI
+314 ASSLINI
-321 VEFIGMPEGR
+321 IEFIGMPEGR

-341 ALCPKS
+341 SLCPKS
-347 NSAYNAINKA
+347 NSAYKAIDSA
-357 LKDVRNGELYSI
+357 IRDIRNGELYSI

-378 ASFDRKSNE
+378 ASFDKKSE
-387 DYKYPHD
+387 EEYKYPHD
-394 YPYHIIKQDYLEKG
+394 FPYHIVKQDYLEKG
-408 IRKNY
+408 IKKNY
-413 YEAVEIG
+413 YNPVDIG
-420 EERELKKRYEWIIKH
+420 EERELKKVYEWIMKH
-435 IYD
+435 ID

>member
-1 MKSSMFDFTEEDNLF
+1 MFDFIENDNSF
-16 LPMAERMRPTSIE
+16 LPMAERMRPTSID

-74 KKTKREYIKLNAV
+74 KKTKSEYIKLNAV

-94 REAIKKAEKNLSNEK
+94 RDAIKKAEKNLANSK

-164 FKNLEDEDIR
+164 FRNLEDSDIK
-174 EAVVNAIKDKRG
+174 EAILKAIMDKRG
-186 LGEEDIDV
+186 LGESDIAV
-194 EDKAIDLIVKFSHG
+194 ENEAIDLIVKYSHG
-208 DVRKALTYLETSYL
+208 DVRKALTYLE
-222 ATQIDETKEKLTI
+222 AAFFVTQIDETKEKLTI
-235 TEETVKDVT
+235 TEEIVKDVT
-244 TKQALNFDEDEHYN
+244 SKQILNFDEDEHYN

-271 PNAAIYYLAR
+271 TNAAIYYLAR
-281 MLEAGEDPRYIA
+281 MLESGEDPRFIA
-293 RRLCILASEDIGLAD
+293 RRLCILASEDIGLAE
-308 PNALNI
+308 PEAINI
-314 ASSLLNI
+314 ASSLINI
-321 VEFIGMPEGR
+321 IEFIGMPEGR

-341 ALCPKS
+341 SLCPKS
-347 NSAYNAINKA
+347 NSAYKAIDSA
-357 LKDVRNGELYSI
+357 IRDIRNGELYSI

-378 ASFDRKSNE
+378 ASFDKKSE
-387 DYKYPHD
+387 EEYKYPHD
-394 YPYHIIKQDYLEKG
+394 FPYHIVKQDYLEKG
-408 IRKNY
+408 IKKNY
-413 YEAVEIG
+413 YNPVDIG
-420 EERELKKRYEWIIKH
+420 EERELKKVYEWIMKH
-435 IYD
+435 ID

>member
-1 MKSSMFDFTEEDNLF
+1 MFDFIENDNSF
-16 LPMAERMRPTSIE
+16 LPMAERMRPTSID

-74 KKTKREYIKLNAV
+74 KKTKSEYIKLNAV

-94 REAIKKAEKNLSNEK
+94 REAIKKAEKNLANSK

-133 ENGTIILIG
+133 ENGTIVLIG

-164 FKNLEDEDIR
+164 FRNLEDSDIK
-174 EAVVNAIKDKRG
+174 EAILKATTDKRG
-186 LGEEDIDV
+186 LGESDIAV
-194 EDKAIDLIVKFSHG
+194 ENEAIDLIVKYSHG
-208 DVRKALTYLETSYL
+208 DVRKALTYLE
-222 ATQIDETKEKLTI
+222 AAFFVTQIDETKEKLTI
-235 TEETVKDVT
+235 TEEIVKDVT
-244 TKQALNFDEDEHYN
+244 SKQILNFDEDEHYN

-271 PNAAIYYLAR
+271 TNAAIYYLAR
-281 MLEAGEDPRYIA
+281 MLESGEDPRYIA
-293 RRLCILASEDIGLAD
+293 RRLCILASEDIGLAE
-308 PNALNI
+308 PEAINI
-314 ASSLLNI
+314 ASSLINI
-321 VEFIGMPEGR
+321 IEFIGMPEGR

-341 ALCPKS
+341 SLCPKS
-347 NSAYNAINKA
+347 NSAYKAIDSA
-357 LKDVRNGELYSI
+357 IRDIRNGELYSI

-378 ASFDRKSNE
+378 ASFDKKSE
-387 DYKYPHD
+387 EEYKYPHD
-394 YPYHIIKQDYLEKG
+394 FPYHIVKQNYLEKG
-408 IRKNY
+408 IKKNY
-413 YEAVEIG
+413 YNPVDIG
-420 EERELKKRYEWIIKH
+420 EERELKKVYEWIMKH
-435 IYD
+435 ID

>member
-1 MKSSMFDFTEEDNLF
+1 MFDFIENDNSF
-16 LPMAERMRPTSIE
+16 LPMAERMRPTSID

-74 KKTKREYIKLNAV
+74 KKTKSEYIKLNAV

-94 REAIKKAEKNLSNEK
+94 REAIKKAEKNLANSR

-164 FKNLEDEDIR
+164 FRNLEDSDIK
-174 EAVVNAIKDKRG
+174 EAILKAIEDKRG
-186 LGEEDIDV
+186 LGESDIAV
-194 EDKAIDLIVKFSHG
+194 ENEAIDLIVKYSHG
-208 DVRKALTYLETSYL
+208 DVRKALTYLE
-222 ATQIDETKEKLTI
+222 AAFFVTQIDETKEKLTI
-235 TEETVKDVT
+235 TEEVVKDVT
-244 TKQALNFDEDEHYN
+244 SKQILNFDEDEHYN

-271 PNAAIYYLAR
+271 TNAAIYYLAR
-281 MLEAGEDPRYIA
+281 MLESGEDPRYIA
-293 RRLCILASEDIGLAD
+293 RRLCILASEDIGLAE
-308 PNALNI
+308 PEAINI
-314 ASSLLNI
+314 ASSLINI
-321 VEFIGMPEGR
+321 IEFIGMPEGR

-341 ALCPKS
+341 SLCPKS
-347 NSAYNAINKA
+347 NSAYKAIDSA
-357 LKDVRNGELYSI
+357 IRDIRNGELYSI

-378 ASFDRKSNE
+378 ASFDKKSE
-387 DYKYPHD
+387 EEYKYPHD
-394 YPYHIIKQDYLEKG
+394 FPYHIVKQDYLEKG
-408 IRKNY
+408 IKKNY
-413 YEAVEIG
+413 YNPVDIG
-420 EERELKKRYEWIIKH
+420 EERELKKVYEWIMKH
-435 IYD
+435 ID

>member
-1 MKSSMFDFTEEDNLF
+1 MFDFIENDNSF
-16 LPMAERMRPTSIE
+16 LPMAERMRPTSID

-65 KSTVASIIA
+65 KSSVASIIA
-74 KKTKREYIKLNAV
+74 KKTKSEYIKLNAV

-94 REAIKKAEKNLSNEK
+94 RDAIKKAEKNLANSK

-164 FKNLEDEDIR
+164 FRNLEDSDIK
-174 EAVVNAIKDKRG
+174 EAILKAITDKRG
-186 LGEEDIDV
+186 LGESDIAV
-194 EDKAIDLIVKFSHG
+194 ENEAIDLIVKYSHG
-208 DVRKALTYLETSYL
+208 DVRKALTYLE
-222 ATQIDETKEKLTI
+222 AAFFVTQIDETKEKLTI
-235 TEETVKDVT
+235 TEEIVKDVT
-244 TKQALNFDEDEHYN
+244 SKQILNFDEDEHYN

-271 PNAAIYYLAR
+271 TNAAIYYLAR
-281 MLEAGEDPRYIA
+281 MLESGEDPRYIA
-293 RRLCILASEDIGLAD
+293 RRLCILASEDIGLAE
-308 PNALNI
+308 PEAINI
-314 ASSLLNI
+314 ASSLINI
-321 VEFIGMPEGR
+321 IEFIGMPEGR

-341 ALCPKS
+341 SLCPKS
-347 NSAYNAINKA
+347 NSAYKAIDSAIRDIK
-357 LKDVRNGELYSI
+357 NGELYSI

-378 ASFDRKSNE
+378 ASFDKKSE
-387 DYKYPHD
+387 EEYKYPHD
-394 YPYHIIKQDYLEKG
+394 FPYHIVKQDYLEKG
-408 IRKNY
+408 IKKNY
-413 YEAVEIG
+413 YNPVDIG
-420 EERELKKRYEWIIKH
+420 EERELKKVYEWIMNH
-435 IYD
+435 IN

>member
-1 MKSSMFDFTEEDNLF
+1 MFDFIENDNSF
-16 LPMAERMRPTSIE
+16 LPMAERMRPTSID

-74 KKTKREYIKLNAV
+74 KKTKSEYIKLNAV

-94 REAIKKAEKNLSNEK
+94 RDAIKKAEKNLANSK

-133 ENGTIILIG
+133 ENGTIVLIG

-164 FKNLEDEDIR
+164 FRNLEDIDIK
-174 EAVVNAIKDKRG
+174 EAILKAIMDKRG
-186 LGEEDIDV
+186 LGESDIAV
-194 EDKAIDLIVKFSHG
+194 ENEAIDLIVKYSHG
-208 DVRKALTYLETSYL
+208 DVRKALTYLE
-222 ATQIDETKEKLTI
+222 AAFFVTQIDETKEKLTI
-235 TEETVKDVT
+235 TEEIVKDVT
-244 TKQALNFDEDEHYN
+244 SKQILNFDEDEHYN

-271 PNAAIYYLAR
+271 TNAAIYYLAR
-281 MLEAGEDPRYIA
+281 MLESGEDPRYIA
-293 RRLCILASEDIGLAD
+293 RRLCILASEDIGLAE
-308 PNALNI
+308 PEAINI
-314 ASSLLNI
+314 ASSLINI
-321 VEFIGMPEGR
+321 IEFIGMPEGR

-341 ALCPKS
+341 SLCPKS
-347 NSAYNAINKA
+347 NSAYKAIDSAIRDIK
-357 LKDVRNGELYSI
+357 NGELYSI

-378 ASFDRKSNE
+378 ASFNKKSE
-387 DYKYPHD
+387 EEYKYPHD
-394 YPYHIIKQDYLEKG
+394 FPYHIVKQDYLEKG
-408 IRKNY
+408 IKKNY
-413 YEAVEIG
+413 YNPVDIG
-420 EERELKKRYEWIIKH
+420 EERELKKVYEWIMKH
-435 IYD
+435 ID

>member
-1 MKSSMFDFTEEDNLF
+1 M
-16 LPMAERMRPTSIE
+16 
-29 EVYGQKH
+29 
-36 ILSENKT
+36 
-43 LRKMIDKDKIT
+43 
-54 SMVFFGPPGVG
+54 
-65 KSTVASIIA
+65 
-74 KKTKREYIKLNAV
+74 
-87 LSNVSEI
+87 
-94 REAIKKAEKNLSNEK
+94 
-109 KTILF
+109 
-114 IDEIHRF
+114 
-121 NKSQQDALLPAV
+121 
-133 ENGTIILIG
+133 
-142 STTQN
+142 
-147 PYFYLTNAL
+147 
-156 LSRIMLFE
+156 
-164 FKNLEDEDIR
+164 
-174 EAVVNAIKDKRG
+174 
-186 LGEEDIDV
+186 
-194 EDKAIDLIVKFSHG
+194 
-208 DVRKALTYLETSYL
+208 
-222 ATQIDETKEKLTI
+222 
-235 TEETVKDVT
+235 
-244 TKQALNFDEDEHYN
+244 
-258 TISAFIKSVRGSD
+258 RGSD

-357 LKDVRNGELYSI
+357 LRDVRNGELYSI

-378 ASFDRKSNE
+378 ASFDRNSSE

>member
-1 MKSSMFDFTEEDNLF
+1 MFDFIENDNSF

-74 KKTKREYIKLNAV
+74 KKTKSEYIKLNAV

-94 REAIKKAEKNLSNEK
+94 REAIKKAEKNLANSK

-164 FKNLEDEDIR
+164 FRNLEDSDIKD
-174 EAVVNAIKDKRG
+174 AILKAIEDKRG
-186 LGEEDIDV
+186 LGENDIAV
-194 EDKAIDLIVKFSHG
+194 ENEAIDLIVKYSHG
-208 DVRKALTYLETSYL
+208 DVRKALTYLE
-222 ATQIDETKEKLTI
+222 AAFFVTQIDETKEKLTI
-235 TEETVKDVT
+235 TEEIVKDVT
-244 TKQALNFDEDEHYN
+244 SKQILNFDEDEHYN

-271 PNAAIYYLAR
+271 TNAAIYYLAR
-281 MLEAGEDPRYIA
+281 MLESGEDPRYIA
-293 RRLCILASEDIGLAD
+293 RRLCILASEDIGLAE
-308 PNALNI
+308 PKAMNI
-314 ASSLLNI
+314 VSSLISI
-321 VEFIGMPEGR
+321 VDFIGMPEGR

-336 VTIYL
+336 ATIYL
-341 ALCPKS
+341 SLCPKS
-347 NSAYNAINKA
+347 NSAYKAIDLA
-357 LKDVRNGELYSI
+357 IRDIRNGELYSI

-378 ASFDRKSNE
+378 ASFDKKSE
-387 DYKYPHD
+387 EEYKYPHD
-394 YPYHIIKQDYLEKG
+394 FPYHIVKQDYLEKG
-408 IRKNY
+408 IKKNY
-413 YEAVEIG
+413 YNPVDIG
-420 EERELKKRYEWIIKH
+420 EERELKKVYEWIMKH
-435 IYD
+435 ID